1 MSTLINVTRT
11 DDGQFEL
18 TDQSG
23 NLVAGPFETNA
34 AAWKALDRIDDDSAN
49 RPNKSRSSKKVLWGK
64 PGRRKASPKRP
75 GSVRKS
81 R

>member
-1 MSTLINVTRT
+1 MSTLINVTGN
-11 DDGQFEL
+11 DDSQFEL

-34 AAWKALDRIDDDSAN
+34 AAWKALDRIDNDSAN
-49 RPNKSRSSKKVLWGK
+49 RAGKSRSSKKVLGGN
-64 PGRRKASPKRP
+64 PSSRKANPRRRLRDK
-75 GSVRKS
+75 KS